1 MEIAKLQADVRSD
14 IGKGPVNRLRRAGKI
29 PAVAY
34 GNGLA
39 STSVAV
45 SPRDL
50 SAILKSDF
58 GQNSVIELDIA
69 GKDRITVMVRE
80 YAYHP
85 VTREL
90 VHADFYQV
98 KMDQPVE
105 VDIPCKTIG
114 KSVGVAQGGRLQQI
128 FRTIPVRALP
138 DKIPS
143 LVELDVTELDLHDT
157 LKASDIKLPEG
168 VTVRL
173 PDNQTVAVVNAP
185 EKVVEETPEEGAEVV
200 PGAEAGAAAPAAGP
214 EEAK

>member
-1 MEIAKLQADVRSD
+1 MEIAKLHADVRTD
-14 IGKGPVNRLRRAGKI
+14 YGKGPIGRLRREGKI

-34 GNGLA
+34 GKGLA

-50 SAILKSDF
+50 SAILTSDF
-58 GQNSVIELDIA
+58 GQNSVIELDIE

-90 VHADFYQV
+90 MHADFLQV
-98 KMDQPVE
+98 KMDQPVDVE
-105 VDIPCKTIG
+105 IPCECVG
-114 KSVGVAQGGRLQQI
+114 KAVGVAQGGRLQKI

-143 LVELDVTELDLHDT
+143 LIELDVTNLDLHEA
-157 LKASDIKLPEG
+157 LHASDIKLPEG

-173 PDNQTVAVVNAP
+173 ADTQTVAVVHAA
-185 EKVVEETPEEGAEVV
+185 EKIVEETEETTEGAL
-200 PGAEAGAAAPAAGP
+200 GAEAAAAPA
-214 EEAK
+214 EESK